1 MQSPDLDGPG
11 ASAPHQAGDLTPVRP
26 TSPQNGEDRNHA
38 AQLQAGAEQA
48 VPLPGAEPSAAPD
61 HAPAAQ
67 RHSAVA
73 LSKPPIIRLVELRKS
88 FGRHPV
94 LRGISLDIPTGQT
107 TVIMGPS
114 GCGKSVL
121 LKHIV
126 ALLKPDFGEV
136 WFEDQRIDYLS
147 ESRLGPI
154 RRQFGF
160 LFQQSALFDSMTV
173 AENIAFPLIEHT
185 EMTESQREKRVRQV
199 LGMVG
204 LVDTMRKMPV
214 DLSGGQRK
222 RVALA
227 RAIVLEPKVILYDEP
242 TTGLDPIR
250 SDIINELILK
260 LQREL
265 RITSVVVTHD
275 LASAFKVADTTVM
288 LHEGK
293 VAFRGTPDELRQ
305 SSDPNVQQFL
315 RGEATDEELA
325 AIRQVSADKTPTGLR
340 SRKKRHRISRL
351 LDL

>member
-1 MQSPDLDGPG
+1 
-11 ASAPHQAGDLTPVRP
+11 
-26 TSPQNGEDRNHA
+26 
-38 AQLQAGAEQA
+38 
-48 VPLPGAEPSAAPD
+48 
-61 HAPAAQ
+61 
-67 RHSAVA
+67 
-73 LSKPPIIRLVELRKS
+73 
-88 FGRHPV
+88 
-94 LRGISLDIPTGQT
+94 
-107 TVIMGPS
+107 
-114 GCGKSVL
+114 
-121 LKHIV
+121 
-126 ALLKPDFGEV
+126 
-136 WFEDQRIDYLS
+136 
-147 ESRLGPI
+147 
-154 RRQFGF
+154 
-160 LFQQSALFDSMTV
+160 MTV
-173 AENIAFPLIEHT
+173 AENVAFPLIEHT
-185 EMTESQREKRVRQV
+185 EMTESQRAKRVKQV

-204 LVDTMRKMPV
+204 LADTVKKMPV

-250 SDIINELILK
+250 SDVINELILK

-275 LASAFKVADTTVM
+275 LASSFKVADTTVM

-305 SSDPNVQQFL
+305 STDPNVQQFL

-340 SRKKRHRISRL
+340 TKKKRPRISRL